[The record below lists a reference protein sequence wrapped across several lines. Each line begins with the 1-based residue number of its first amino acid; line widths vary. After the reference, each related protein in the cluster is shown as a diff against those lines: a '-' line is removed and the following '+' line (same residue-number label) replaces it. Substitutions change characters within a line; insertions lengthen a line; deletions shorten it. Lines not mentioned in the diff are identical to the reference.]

1 MNLVSFG
8 LFFKHVPEVKKIAL
22 FPLHLFLLPGER
34 SELHIFEDRYK
45 ELVRH
50 CISENEV
57 FGIACNARENWK
69 NFGSLVRISSVLK
82 HYEQGEM
89 DVEIECVGLFRLKKF
104 FYTVD
109 DQLWPGGYVENWS
122 NPLLN
127 ELDSF
132 DTVLE
137 PDAEEIDIY
146 ELNLS
151 LSDKLRFASITDTPS
166 QSEFVNSRLR
176 LQKLLVEQEEACY
189 NELIYLN

>member
-1 MNLVSFG
+1 
-8 LFFKHVPEVKKIAL
+8 
-22 FPLHLFLLPGER
+22 
-34 SELHIFEDRYK
+34 
-45 ELVRH
+45 
-50 CISENEV
+50 
-57 FGIACNARENWK
+57 
-69 NFGSLVRISSVLK
+69 
-82 HYEQGEM
+82 M
-89 DVEIECVGLFRLKKF
+89 DVEIECVGLFRSKKF

-109 DQLWPGGYVENWS
+109 DQLWPGGYVEKWS

>member
-1 MNLVSFG
+1 M
-8 LFFKHVPEVKKIAL
+8 PEVKKIAL